1 MEAKK
6 YPMTQEAL
14 DRLRAELDHKITVEK
29 PALAARLKH
38 AISMGDLSE
47 NADYHAAKE
56 DQGFLEGRIKELE
69 ELIRGAAVIDEN
81 NRIPG
86 VVGFGSIVTIQEVG
100 EDETEEFML
109 VGKVE
114 ADPRKG
120 KISDESP
127 IGKALMGHKKG
138 DRVVAQTPGGNI
150 TFKIIKVE

>member
-1 MEAKK
+1 MEAEK

-14 DRLRAELDHKITVEK
+14 DGLRAELEHKITVEK
-29 PALAARLKH
+29 PALAARLKS
-38 AISMGDLSE
+38 AIEMGDLSE

-56 DQGFLEGRIKELE
+56 DQSFLEGRIKKLE
-69 ELIRGAAVIDEN
+69 ELIRGAVVIDEN
-81 NRIPG
+81 DRVRG

-100 EDETEEFML
+100 QDETEEFMI

-127 IGKALMGHKKG
+127 IGKALIGHKKG
-138 DRVVAQTPGGNI
+138 DRVIAKTPGGNI
-150 TFKIIKVE
+150 TFKIIKID